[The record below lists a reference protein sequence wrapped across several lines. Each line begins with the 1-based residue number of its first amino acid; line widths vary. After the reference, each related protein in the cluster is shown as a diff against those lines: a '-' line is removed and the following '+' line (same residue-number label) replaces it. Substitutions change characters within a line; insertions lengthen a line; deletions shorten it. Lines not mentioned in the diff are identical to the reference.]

1 MSPHEGGNDMNDH
14 FYSPSALPLMQSL
27 LATLADIDF
36 AHECELQRLATGS
49 GDPALK
55 GRVRAQLEASHRA
68 RRAPY
73 VQQLGVLEARIEP
86 ACRT

>member
-1 MSPHEGGNDMNDH
+1 MTMNNV

-55 GRVRAQLEASHRA
+55 GRVRAQLEASHRE

-73 VQQLGVLEARIEP
+73 VQQLGTLEALIEP

>member
-1 MSPHEGGNDMNDH
+1 MSPQEGGNDMNDH

-36 AHECELQRLATGS
+36 AHECDLQRLATGS
-49 GDPALK
+49 VDPALK
-55 GRVRAQLEASHRA
+55 GRVRAQLEASHPA